1 MTFLFIAFA
10 VSAVALWF
18 PAPVELLLQP
28 AVLGLLLAVVA
39 ASINSGLRREKQ
51 VPVLTLS
58 SPGDFNARLSSLSSV
73 ESVPVR
79 GPGSE
84 DPTVVRPTAS
94 PDRET
99 MTAPESGSH
108 V

>member
-1 MTFLFIAFA
+1 M
-10 VSAVALWF
+10 SAIALWF
-18 PAPVELLLQP
+18 PAPVQLLLQP

-39 ASINSGLRREKQ
+39 ASINSALLQEKR

-58 SPGDFNARLSSLSSV
+58 SPSDFNARLSSLSSV
-73 ESVPVR
+73 ESVPAR

-84 DPTVVRPTAS
+84 DPTVVRPVAS
-94 PDRET
+94 PDREA